1 MKLQMLTDGK
11 PTNLIKT
18 HALLSQNRKIES
30 ALPKKHQC
38 LCFLPLSQ
46 MTELLQEFIALGVK
60 SLPSSPQTQSK
71 GSKIDKASP
80 SVNLQDQN
88 CVSGARVL
96 TGTVHNAE
104 QSKQGIQ

>member
-1 MKLQMLTDGK
+1 
-11 PTNLIKT
+11 
-18 HALLSQNRKIES
+18 
-30 ALPKKHQC
+30 
-38 LCFLPLSQ
+38 

-96 TGTVHNAE
+96 TGTVHNANE
-104 QSKQGIQ
+104 SHLFTKKGYERRRGADCKDRYQGD